1 MAAGDQ
7 QRRKQE
13 RDGYRAAGGGGINN
27 ANISGSRIPNASDR
41 NAEQRILATA
51 AKRNAAIE
59 AGHNPAD
66 YGYDENFNKT
76 PSYTGRK
83 LPPKPET
90 AAKPLAPG
98 AGVTAPGT
106 GNRIPA
112 LLQPNAG
119 QIRGKING
127 EDAGAVLKRMR
138 GEAVDRANKLTDPAA
153 REAAM
158 PFGPS
163 KSERDYD
170 AGLARNKEAAD
181 RDAAAAK
188 TPPSAGSPAKPDA
201 VVSPTAPGTKPA
213 DPTTPGTP
221 PAAPTAPSPGASPGV
236 TGGEA
241 VDVPGGKVMKGLST
255 LGLETSS
262 IARNVGEELTT
273 RGNRFAKAA
282 GELYPTAQSKMSR
295 LSTLQN
301 RGVSLGRSAAQ
312 VTGKLAENR
321 KLLGE
326 ALSGGLELERLRKA
340 GASIDPDLADAAS
353 KAPQSIAR
361 SIRQLHERGGRA
373 ATAQAKNVAKL
384 TSASDEAAAAALNY
398 NRINSRAS
406 SLLAKGG
413 KAMKVAGVARKLA
426 LPLDIALNVVEGGR
440 LIGSEQHRADRAKE
454 FEGYANKGALRS
466 SVESAL
472 NPVAGLYSFGHQV
485 NEARKS
491 SANAKAAGKSYDA
504 AKAGFDRRQALLAES
519 GVSKEQLRA
528 MPQKERSA
536 LLKSIRDRV
545 AAGG

>member
-106 GNRIPA
+106 GNRVPS

-119 QIRGKING
+119 QIRGRING
-127 EDAGAVLKRMR
+127 NDAGAELKRMR
-138 GEAVDRANKLTDPAA
+138 AEAEARGEQ
-153 REAAM
+153 
-158 PFGPS
+158 PFSAS

-170 AGLARNKEAAD
+170 AGLARTKEAAD
-181 RDAAAAK
+181 RDAAAAAAK
-188 TPPSAGSPAKPDA
+188 PPPSAGAPAKPDA
-201 VVSPTAPGTKPA
+201 VATPIPLTGPPRSAMNP
-213 DPTTPGTP
+213 PGTP

-340 GASIDPDLADAAS
+340 GAWVDPDLADAAS

-361 SIRQLHERGGRA
+361 SIRELHERGGRA

-472 NPVAGLYSFGHQV
+472 NPVAGLYSFGHQI